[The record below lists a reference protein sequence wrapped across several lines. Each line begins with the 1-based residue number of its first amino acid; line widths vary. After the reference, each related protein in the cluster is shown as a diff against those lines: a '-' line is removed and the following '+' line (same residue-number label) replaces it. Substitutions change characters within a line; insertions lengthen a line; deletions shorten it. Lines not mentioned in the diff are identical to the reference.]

1 VQNNPVPVN
10 DAADALLTILPLQA
24 LPALPRWFE
33 MNNPG
38 LSTSQSATSQS
49 ATSQVSTSP
58 SSARLASTT
67 TDILSIDPDLSVTQF
82 TLPLL
87 CTVPAGMGNQTEEEA
102 ATAQWLVE
110 HDAFGSL
117 WRIGQCLQAQTD
129 ETLVFQTVIQ
139 EMVKVLNLTGCQ
151 FSLYNLDATRLVAR
165 HELRWSPPPQAQA
178 EIHRVDFPIDMPDM
192 AYYLTQFCSID
203 PAEPQSVTIVTQPI
217 IDASGLLGW
226 MRLERRQPDYF
237 RSLELQF
244 ITQVVS
250 QCAVALRRH
259 RLAQSHRTQALEI
272 RHLSKL
278 QEAFLGTISYEL
290 RVPLSNIRMAIQ
302 MLTLTLTKEG
312 EKPEAE
318 ILLTDETL
326 AKILRY
332 LEVLER
338 ECDREAK
345 LIQNLLDLQQLDL
358 DTLSLVMSAIDLEE
372 WLPYV
377 MPPFQKR
384 AMEYQQA
391 LSWQIQDNLPAF
403 MCDQITLSRIVTELL
418 NNAHKFTPAGQLIQ
432 LTITQLSATDALPQR
447 LQIMVTNTG
456 AEIPIEERERIFE
469 KFYRVSKMDI
479 RKLGGTGL
487 GLALVDKLVQRLG
500 GSIRLE
506 SLPQKTQFIVELPFA
521 QLATA

>member
-1 VQNNPVPVN
+1 MQNNPPTFN
-10 DAADALLTILPLQA
+10 DAVDASLAVLPVQA
-24 LPALPRWFE
+24 VPALPRWFE
-33 MNNPG
+33 MDNPG
-38 LSTSQSATSQS
+38 SSTRQSSTSSSSTSQG
-49 ATSQVSTSP
+49 
-58 SSARLASTT
+58 STT
-67 TDILSIDPDLSVTQF
+67 IDVLPIDPDPSVTQF

-87 CTVPAGMGNQTEEEA
+87 SAVPAGMGIQTEEDT

-139 EMVKVLNLTGCQ
+139 EMAKVLNLTGCQ

-165 HELRWSPPPQAQA
+165 HELRLSLPPQSQA
-178 EIHRVDFPIDMPDM
+178 DIRRVDFPIDVPDTPS
-192 AYYLTQFCSID
+192 YLTQFCSID
-203 PAEPQSVTIVTQPI
+203 PAEEQAMTVVTQPI
-217 IDASGLLGW
+217 VDATGLLGW

-237 RSLELQF
+237 RSMELQF

-272 RHLSKL
+272 KHLSKL
-278 QEAFLGTISYEL
+278 QEAFLGTVSYEL

-302 MLTLTLTKEG
+302 MMTLTLTKEG

-318 ILLTDETL
+318 ILLTDATL

-358 DTLSLVMSAIDLEE
+358 DTLSLIMSAIDLEE

-391 LSWQIQDNLPAF
+391 LSWQIQSDLPAF

-432 LTITQLSATDALPQR
+432 LTIAQLPATDALPQQ
-447 LQIMVTNTG
+447 LQITVTNTG

-469 KFYRVSKMDI
+469 KFYRVAKMDI

-500 GSIRLE
+500 GSVRLE
-506 SLPQKTQFIVELPFA
+506 SLPQQTQFIVELPF
-521 QLATA
+521 QNEGRN